1 MAEYR
6 NVEYRN
12 AKFVTPDNLQI
23 DCEINHPEYGW
34 IPYLLDPA
42 DTDMTI
48 DNTELKASM
57 DQNGD
62 VAAFNQQEYDDKI
75 ASLVRLQRD
84 NMLQMEVDPI
94 VSNALRWADMT
105 TEEQNAWT
113 AYRTALLDITDQAGF
128 PHSVTWPTKPE

>member
-12 AKFVTPDNLQI
+12 AKFVSPDNLQI

-34 IPYLLDPA
+34 IPYLLDPS

-48 DNTELKASM
+48 DNTELKAAM

-62 VAAFNQQEYDDKI
+62 CLLYTSPSPRDKRQSRMPSS
-75 ASLVRLQRD
+75 A
-84 NMLQMEVDPI
+84 
-94 VSNALRWADMT
+94 
-105 TEEQNAWT
+105 
-113 AYRTALLDITDQAGF
+113 
-128 PHSVTWPTKPE
+128 